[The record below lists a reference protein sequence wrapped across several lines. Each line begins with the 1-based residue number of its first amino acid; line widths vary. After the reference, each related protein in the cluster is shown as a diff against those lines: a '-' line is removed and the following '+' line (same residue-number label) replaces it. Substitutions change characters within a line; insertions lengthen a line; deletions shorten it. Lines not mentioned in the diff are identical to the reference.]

1 MITSNYLG
9 EQRGDAPVPG
19 QFRRHTPM
27 DPGTAN
33 RSDDMESPSI
43 KDKCFSREFQQ
54 MPGTN
59 RDPTS
64 APPAAASCFRS

>member
-27 DPGTAN
+27 DPGIAH
-33 RSDDMESPSI
+33 RSDDVEKSVL
-43 KDKCFSREFQQ
+43 K
-54 MPGTN
+54 G
-59 RDPTS
+59 
-64 APPAAASCFRS
+64 